1 MRNAFQDLA
10 FEQSA
15 MLKVSPS
22 ILDRISIEKPKTSL
36 QRVKIYNLRP
46 RNDCRS
52 KRFHLIP
59 DKRDNK
65 RVNESYSKRLLLPA
79 LSYTLWITG
88 WISFLRYSPSLDD
101 SRDDF
106 TRDVKAIC
114 FAAGWIGKGRDSHHR
129 ATRWIRAETRGGEKK
144 KKDNVY
150 TKNINLHAYSF
161 ETSQYLIVLARDI
174 YFVPR
179 WKLSTG
185 FTLFLH
191 RAQNVYKRIF
201 HIPLVFFF
209 IVEAFNYQD
218 LSLKGKNVDLIIV
231 LIE

>member
-1 MRNAFQDLA
+1 MNIVPPIF
-10 FEQSA
+10 
-15 MLKVSPS
+15 S
-22 ILDRISIEKPKTSL
+22 ITRRFSWWFHARRES
-36 QRVKIYNLRP
+36 NLFRG
-46 RNDCRS
+46 RMNR
-52 KRFHLIP
+52 
-59 DKRDNK
+59 
-65 RVNESYSKRLLLPA
+65 E
-79 LSYTLWITG
+79 
-88 WISFLRYSPSLDD
+88 
-101 SRDDF
+101 
-106 TRDVKAIC
+106 
-114 FAAGWIGKGRDSHHR
+114 AGDSHHR
-129 ATRWIRAETRGGEKK
+129 ATRWIRADTRGGEKK